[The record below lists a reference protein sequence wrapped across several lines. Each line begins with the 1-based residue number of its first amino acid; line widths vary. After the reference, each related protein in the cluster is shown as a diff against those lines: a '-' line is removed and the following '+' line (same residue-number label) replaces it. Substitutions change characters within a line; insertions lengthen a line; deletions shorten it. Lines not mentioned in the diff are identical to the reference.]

1 MHSMQNF
8 IKPLVKVAS
17 DQTRID
23 LHNFDWEVVNKPRII
38 ANMKYGVPVKG
49 YFDVDSDEF
58 EDELENPPTRCEYQ
72 KSDK

>member
-1 MHSMQNF
+1 MKNL
-8 IKPLVKVAS
+8 IKSLDKVAS

-23 LHNFDWEVVNKPRII
+23 YHNFDWEVVNKPSIV

-49 YFDVDSDEF
+49 YFDADSDEF
-58 EDELENPPTRCEYQ
+58 EDELENPPTRREYQ